1 MTGSFSFAFEQ
12 EFQNQSQSELRDFI
26 CNTDV
31 ALRTLR
37 RHALATYE
45 LWKQGG
51 LDWMIRENYRVRN
64 HLEYLMK
71 EAASCQHW

>member
-1 MTGSFSFAFEQ
+1 MFFFTFEQ
-12 EFQNQSQSELRDFI
+12 EFRNKSQSELRDFI

-31 ALRTLR
+31 ALASLR
-37 RHALATYE
+37 RHTLATYE
-45 LWKQGG
+45 LSKLGG

-71 EAASCQHW
+71 EASTLQHW